1 MIKRIC
7 SILILTVLIVG
18 ITACKTDTD
27 DKDISWDENNSD
39 VVEEEKGV
47 EDGGNNNEIEYE
59 LTDEGIIE
67 SESAEMIIEGIS
79 NELIYAISVK
89 DFETV
94 SGFTHPVEGIRFT
107 PYTNVSLDND
117 IVFSQGEI
125 ENFFDDQD
133 VYIWGIYDGIG
144 DEISLTPNQYYDR
157 FIYTSDFK
165 NAEEIGYN
173 EVLGMGNMIENQFE
187 IYDNAIIVEYYF
199 SGFNPD
205 YEGMDWESLRL
216 VFQQY
221 QNDWSLVGII
231 HNQWII

>member
-7 SILILTVLIVG
+7 SIVIFTVLIVS

-27 DKDISWDENNSD
+27 NKDISRDENNSN
-39 VVEEEKGV
+39 VVEEENGV
-47 EDGGNNNEIEYE
+47 EDRGNNNEIEYE

-67 SESAEMIIEGIS
+67 SESAKMIIEEIS
-79 NELIYAISVK
+79 NKLIDAISVK

-94 SGFTHPVEGIRFT
+94 SEFTHPVEGIRFT
-107 PYTNVSLDND
+107 PYTYVSLDND
-117 IVFSQGEI
+117 IVFSKEEI
-125 ENFFDDQD
+125 EIFFNDQD

-157 FIYTSDFK
+157 FIYTRDFK

-173 EVLGMGNMIENQFE
+173 KVLGMGNMIENQFE

-231 HNQWII
+231 HNQWTI

>member
-39 VVEEEKGV
+39 AVEEEKGM
-47 EDGGNNNEIEYE
+47 ENGGNNNEIEYE

-67 SESAEMIIEGIS
+67 PESAEMIIEEIS

-94 SGFTHPVEGIRFT
+94 SEFTHPVEGIRFT
-107 PYTNVSLDND
+107 PYTYVSLDND
-117 IVFSQGEI
+117 IVFSKGEI
-125 ENFFDDQD
+125 ENFSNDQD

-157 FIYTSDFK
+157 FIYTRDFK

-187 IYDNAIIVEYYF
+187 IYNNAIIVEYYF

-221 QNDWSLVGII
+221 QNDWRLVGII
-231 HNQWII
+231 HNQWTI